1 MKITTFRHAL
11 RESGRNLLR
20 HPVITLASMTTIALM
35 LLLVGVFVAFT
46 MNALTIAQKA
56 GQQAPVQVW
65 LDYAVDPVRLAGAEK
80 AISDDVGVL
89 SYTKKSPADN
99 LEDFRKQLGPRSAV
113 LDGFDESLL
122 SWSFTVH
129 LKDPVEGQA
138 FIDRVSG
145 VPGVRKVDLSLPV
158 MTFLE
163 SLMKWVYAGSAVGI
177 AMLGVIALFI
187 ISNMVRVAV
196 YSRAEEISIMKYV
209 GATNR
214 YIRVPFVVEGAVVGA
229 FGALAAWGLLHW
241 AYSTL
246 LESLALPATTTF
258 LALLPLSNVSLAV
271 LSVDLVFGLLVG
283 AIGSALSVRRH
294 VRV

>member
-1 MKITTFRHAL
+1 
-11 RESGRNLLR
+11 
-20 HPVITLASMTTIALM
+20 
-35 LLLVGVFVAFT
+35 VFVAFT
-46 MNALTIAQKA
+46 MNALTIAEKA

-65 LDYAVDPVRLAGAEK
+65 TDYGVDPVRLAGVETS
-80 AISDDVGVL
+80 IQGDVGVL
-89 SYTKKSPADN
+89 SFTKKSPAEN
-99 LEDFRKQLGPRSAV
+99 LEDFRKQLGERSAV

-129 LKDPVEGQA
+129 LKDPAEGQG
-138 FIDRVSG
+138 FVDRVSG
-145 VPGVRKVDLSLPV
+145 VPGVRKVDLSPPV
-158 MTFLE
+158 MDFLE

-241 AYSTL
+241 AYSSL
-246 LESLALPATTTF
+246 LESLALPATSTF

-283 AIGSALSVRRH
+283 AIGSALSVRRY